1 MSSAAL
7 DDFLRYLT
15 SVRRLSPATAEA
27 YAADVIQFA
36 DFLAAAYGEQHAF
49 DWAAVDFRVVRRWI
63 MHLRQARYA
72 PASVA
77 RKLASLRSFFRFMV
91 NNDLLEYN
99 PAELVNTPA
108 RQRRLPEVLYTS
120 EVERLL
126 SSPDDST
133 PLGLRD
139 RAILEFLYATGVRV
153 SELVGLNLSDINLA
167 DRSARV
173 LGKGNK
179 QRVVFFGLPAAAA
192 LRRYID
198 EARPHLEARRP
209 DGQPTDALFLNRF
222 GGRLS
227 VRGVQRLVHKHVL
240 RAAVGTR
247 VSPHVL
253 RHSFATHLLDNGAD
267 LRAIQELLG
276 HSSLATT
283 QIYTHVS
290 AERLR
295 TSYFSAHPLARAGLA
310 PVPGSAAA
318 MPPDRRPAP
327 PPRQT
332 SPGRPAPP
340 PDRSSEPLQPGA
352 PLDQAAQ
359 APGINPS
366 DQGEPD
372 DVPNR

>member
-15 SVRRLSPATAEA
+15 AVRGLSFATAEA
-27 YAADVIQFA
+27 YAADVLQFV
-36 DFLAAAYGEQHAF
+36 DFLAATFGEQHAF
-49 DWAAVDFRVVRRWI
+49 DWAAVDFRVVRRFV
-63 MHLRQARYA
+63 MHLRQAHYA
-72 PASVA
+72 PASIA
-77 RKLASLRSFFRFMV
+77 RKLASLRSFFRYLV
-91 NNDLLEYN
+91 NNGLIEHN
-99 PAELVNTPA
+99 PAQLVTLPQQ
-108 RQRRLPEVLYTS
+108 RRRLPEVLYAG

-139 RAILEFLYATGVRV
+139 RAVLEFFYATGVRV
-153 SELVGLNLSDINLA
+153 SELVALNLGDVNLD

-173 LGKGNK
+173 VGKGNK
-179 QRVVFFGLPAAAA
+179 ERVVFFGLPAAAA
-192 LRRYID
+192 LRRYIE
-198 EARPHLEARRP
+198 EARPHLEARRS

-295 TSYFSAHPLARAGLA
+295 RSYFAAHPLALNPAAVPA
-310 PVPGSAAA
+310 PGDISASPAASASAKRPASPKASTDEPAADGAEDDERSAETDDTSAAQSLTT
-318 MPPDRRPAP
+318 
-327 PPRQT
+327 QT
-332 SPGRPAPP
+332 A
-340 PDRSSEPLQPGA
+340 
-352 PLDQAAQ
+352 
-359 APGINPS
+359 S
-366 DQGEPD
+366 D
-372 DVPNR
+372 NH